1 MRGRLR
7 LPIALKYPDFRRYW
21 LALFISVTGYQML
34 IMFSLGWLILNL
46 TDDTRF
52 VGYLGFSIAAPA
64 ILLNLFGGV
73 FADKLSPGRVLGLT
87 QSTTAIVVFAL
98 AVLRLRDAV
107 DYRHVLGGAFLI
119 GAVQAFDEPIRQ
131 SVWPRLVEP
140 AAFSNAVAL
149 NSVIWTGTRLI
160 GPPLAAGVIEWASIS
175 TALFVSAVGF
185 TVLAVVSQTLTFR
198 PVERARGR
206 MFREMRAG
214 FLYLKSQPV
223 FLFLIGMTCFNS
235 MFGMSYLFLMPVMAK
250 EVFDVGPEKIG
261 LLMGVSAIGSVT
273 VAATAANLRN
283 LQFRGTLIVGC
294 AVMFGTF
301 LMLFALTSSLGMYG
315 LSMPVVLLAGGV
327 QLPIHNGGDDHP
339 SHPGT
344 RRIPREGNGV
354 LLHHM
359 EHGAP
364 WSAPVEFHRTLHKPA
379 DCGRYWRCHDHR
391 LRTHRGS
398 GQPPHPRVGRTS
410 QGVRC

>member
-315 LSMPVVLLAGGV
+315 LSMPVVLLAGAFNSLYIMGV
-327 QLPIHNGGDDHP
+327 MTTLHTLVPDEYRGRVMGFYSITWSMAPLGALQSNFIAHYINPPTAVAIGGAMIIAFALTA
-339 SHPGT
+339 GL
-344 RRIPREGNGV
+344 GNRHIRA
-354 LLHHM
+354 L
-359 EHGAP
+359 GAP
-364 WSAPVEFHRTLHKPA
+364 V
-379 DCGRYWRCHDHR
+379 
-391 LRTHRGS
+391 
-398 GQPPHPRVGRTS
+398 RV
-410 QGVRC
+410 